1 MLAQTFR
8 SRRVAVGGVLAVALA
23 VGALSQIARAF
34 NPQPDPPGYG
44 MIGIADG
51 ETARLNVVNLGVPDP
66 TTGIPPDPCRM
77 RLQFVDA
84 EGNVLASRGV
94 APEMGHS
101 KFLDFTPAFV
111 PVNTADGLAV
121 TPLRAEI
128 RAVLFTDNG
137 VPPGPCRV
145 TLEIFDNV
153 TGRTQIALS
162 PPDPCRGARCRSA
175 QP

>member
-1 MLAQTFR
+1 MFALTLR
-8 SRRVAVGGVLAVALA
+8 SRRLAVAGVVAVALA
-23 VGALSQIARAF
+23 IGALSQMARAF

-66 TTGIPPDPCRM
+66 TTGVPPDPCRM

-101 KFLDFTPAFV
+101 KFLDFTPSFI
-111 PVNTADGLAV
+111 PINTIDAV
-121 TPLRAEI
+121 APLRAEI

-137 VPPGPCRV
+137 IPPGPCRV
-145 TLEIFDNV
+145 TLEIFDNA
-153 TGRTQIALS
+153 TGRTQIALYA
-162 PPDPCRGARCRSA
+162 PPCRGAQCRAA